1 MYLNIKKQMKQQ
13 QKNSLNKFLL
23 VKIQHGVKITNK
35 KYES

>member
-1 MYLNIKKQMKQQ
+1 MYLDIKKQMKQQ
-13 QKNSLNKFLL
+13 TNSLNKFLL